1 MAYKLYYSPGACS
14 MAVHTIL
21 NEIGADFEGISTPT
35 STGATRTPEFLK
47 INPMGGIPVLIEDGK
62 AMNEGGAII
71 TYLCDKHN
79 SPLLPKAGWERA
91 DALRWLMFA
100 NATLH
105 PAYGRTFWIN
115 KNLPE
120 DQREGALKT
129 ARAQIQDYWDKIEAH
144 LAQQGG
150 TYLCGKDCT
159 AGDILTAVIANWNPQ
174 NYKFGPKTKALLQSV
189 AARPSF
195 QKALSAEGGEYKAAA

>member
-1 MAYKLYYSPGACS
+1 MSYTLYYSPGACS
-14 MAVHTIL
+14 LAAHTIL
-21 NEIGADFEGISTPT
+21 NEIGANFEAISTPT

-47 INPMGGIPVLIEDGK
+47 INPFGGIPVLVEDGK

-79 SPLLPKAGWERA
+79 SPLLPKSGWERA
-91 DALRWLMFA
+91 QALKWLMWA
-100 NATLH
+100 NSSLH

-120 DQREGALKT
+120 DQREAALKV
-129 ARAQIQDYWDKIEAH
+129 ARSQIQQLWDTVEAQ
-144 LAQQGG
+144 LEQQG
-150 TYLCGKDCT
+150 TPYLAGNDCT
-159 AGDILTAVIANWNPQ
+159 AGDILTAVVAGWNPQ

-189 AARPSF
+189 SARPSF
-195 QKALSAEGGEYKAAA
+195 QKALATEGAEYKAAA